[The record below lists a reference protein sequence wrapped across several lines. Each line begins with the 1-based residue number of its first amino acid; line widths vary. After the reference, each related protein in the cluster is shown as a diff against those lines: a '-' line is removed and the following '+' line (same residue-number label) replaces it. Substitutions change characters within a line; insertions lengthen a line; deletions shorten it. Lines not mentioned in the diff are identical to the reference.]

1 MTEKVKSYV
10 ESKWFII
17 GFSIL
22 FGLLSL
28 VYGVTRGLEKDK
40 ADKQELTRVEKIAEK
55 NCDKIDETKEM
66 LHSIDKRQA
75 EILTILRGW
84 EKK

>member
-22 FGLLSL
+22 FCLVSI
-28 VYGVTRGLEKDK
+28 VYGVARGLEKDK
-40 ADKQELTRVEKIAEK
+40 ADKLELTRVEKIAEK

-66 LHSIDKRQA
+66 LHSMDKRQA
-75 EILTILRGW
+75 EILTILKGW
-84 EKK
+84 NK